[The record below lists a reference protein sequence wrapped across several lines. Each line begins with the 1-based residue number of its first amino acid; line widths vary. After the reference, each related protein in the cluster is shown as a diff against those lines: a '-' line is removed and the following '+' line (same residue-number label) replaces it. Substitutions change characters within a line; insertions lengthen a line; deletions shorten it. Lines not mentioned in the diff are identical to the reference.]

1 MMMSVTPKPVF
12 VSTTPAVGIFQKVSY
27 TLFIDISALK
37 EVASFGDCLTPAHG
51 YYERGEE
58 WQALGRNHVI
68 AKAYPLAIETTDYE
82 NWCAAGLSK
91 KPRGVTAFS
100 IRIRNSSV
108 LTISKKPDNSLAS
121 RTSKLL
127 SEATCIASDEDR
139 RTR

>member
-1 MMMSVTPKPVF
+1 VTPKPVF
-12 VSTTPAVGIFQKVSY
+12 VSTTPAVGIFQKVAY

-58 WQALGRNHVI
+58 WQALGGNDMI
-68 AKAYPLAIETTDYE
+68 AKGYPLVIGTTDYE

-91 KPRGVTAFS
+91 KPRNVTAFS
-100 IRIRNSSV
+100 IRTRNRSV
-108 LTISKKPDNSLAS
+108 FTISKKSGNSLAS
-121 RTSKLL
+121 RTWKLL
-127 SEATCIASDEDR
+127 AEATCIAGDKDR